1 MIDEK
6 LPSQSGDTW
15 NTLDHETVG
24 LDRKIQ
30 LEMHK
35 IRMADLNE
43 MKKESL
49 KRGEIQ
55 DFTQESE
62 LL

>member
-1 MIDEK
+1 M
-6 LPSQSGDTW
+6 
-15 NTLDHETVG
+15 DHETVG
-24 LDRKIQ
+24 LEQKIQ
-30 LEMHK
+30 FELYR
-35 IRMADLNE
+35 IRMADLNV

-49 KRGEIQ
+49 KRGDIQ

>member
-1 MIDEK
+1 
-6 LPSQSGDTW
+6 
-15 NTLDHETVG
+15 
-24 LDRKIQ
+24 
-30 LEMHK
+30 
-35 IRMADLNE
+35 MADLNE

>member
-1 MIDEK
+1 
-6 LPSQSGDTW
+6 
-15 NTLDHETVG
+15 
-24 LDRKIQ
+24 
-30 LEMHK
+30 MHR